1 MSVTFKSHLPP
12 EGIKNKCLKISLH
25 SQHISCHQSKDHK
38 CKSTPNKACR
48 NTTWSLFPLPICSSP
63 CSAQQHG
70 TNEPAWCTH
79 RGEAN
84 TTPQTHRHKEKRGKA
99 WRSMHKPRTSVQASL
114 VWYLD
119 SVRWREMQIK
129 TMPSYLQWNKNNV
142 LGWAGLWL
150 TL

>member
-12 EGIKNKCLKISLH
+12 EGIKNKCWKISL
-25 SQHISCHQSKDHK
+25 QSAYFLTSIYRPQTK
-38 CKSTPNKACR
+38 R
-48 NTTWSLFPLPICSSP
+48 NARALPIKH
-63 CSAQQHG
+63 AGTQHG
-70 TNEPAWCTH
+70 VSFPFPFHPVQPSSMAPRSQPGAH

-99 WRSMHKPRTSVQASL
+99 SRSMHKPRTSVQASL